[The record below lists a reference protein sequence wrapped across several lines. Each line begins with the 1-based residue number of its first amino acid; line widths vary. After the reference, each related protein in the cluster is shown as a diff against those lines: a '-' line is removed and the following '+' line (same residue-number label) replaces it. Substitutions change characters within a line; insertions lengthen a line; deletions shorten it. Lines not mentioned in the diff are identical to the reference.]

1 MCEVN
6 TVRSQHG
13 LSIRSTVHLNIR
25 TKCGKEGSLRED
37 LRQEIEK
44 IEKNLLLQT
53 ACCGIFY
60 A

>member
-37 LRQEIEK
+37 LRQDTV
-44 IEKNLLLQT
+44 EKNLLLQI